1 LADDEPAFGP
11 RQQLIV
17 NASPIAN
24 TSMWTETIQVQPE
37 TMYTLSFWIACV
49 EADCVSLPTLQAS
62 VNSALVG
69 SLLTAT
75 APGGIWAKYTTMW
88 SSGTN
93 TMATIEIVD
102 TNLVAATNDVVI
114 ADMFFGVCN

>member
-1 LADDEPAFGP
+1 LDCLRGGRLRVAADSSSVSEFSPRRQLAHGD
-11 RQQLIV
+11 
-17 NASPIAN
+17 S
-24 TSMWTETIQVQPE
+24 
-37 TMYTLSFWIACV
+37 
-49 EADCVSLPTLQAS
+49 
-62 VNSALVG
+62 
-69 SLLTAT
+69 
-75 APGGIWAKYTTMW
+75 PGGIWAKYTTMW